1 MSVTVR
7 ERPRRAAPGN
17 GGVPA
22 RRAIVRW
29 AWRLLRH
36 EWRQQLLILALIT
49 VAVAATFVGAAVA
62 TNAPPPRGAG
72 FGTAADM
79 ATLGPGPDLS
89 AEIAALA
96 RRFGRIDVIENETV
110 SVPGSV
116 STYSLRA
123 QNPHGAFG
131 QPMLS
136 LVSGHYPSG
145 TRQVAITS
153 GVASELHLGIGDT
166 WRAGGSARRVV
177 GIVTNPQNLVDQFAL
192 VAPGQ
197 VGAPALVTVLFDAP
211 GVNPSSL
218 GPNVVSRT
226 SAGNTSVINPVTIS
240 LAAVTLGMLLIAL
253 VSVGGFTVLAQRRL
267 RSIGML
273 GAQGATDA
281 NVALVVSTNGC
292 ATGIVGAV
300 AGFALGLA
308 GWLAYRPRAEA
319 SAHHVIGAFQLPWL
333 VIFVSMALAALAAFL
348 AAVRPAQAIA
358 RVPVV
363 AALAG
368 RPPALRRARRWTGP
382 AGVGLIVLAFFLIGL
397 ASEQSTSAAAETG
410 SDSGLF
416 LALVAGLIV
425 LCVGVVL
432 FAPTC
437 LALLARA
444 ARRAPIVV
452 RLALRDLARYRTRSG
467 AALGAI
473 SISVLIAVIICV
485 VAAARFGSAL
495 DYVGPNLASNQL
507 IVYPAAA
514 NAQFAGP
521 AGKQHGPQSASH
533 QDGRLHRRAARSPGA
548 TVLLISGTRSI
559 PVQVTGA
566 QLAGMAAEARGIAA
580 SLGSSDVVQLETTDS
595 YLQRAASGGRNWDG
609 NVYVATPQLLRAY
622 GITAAQVSPDA
633 DILTMRPGLSSMT
646 QMQLHFGASKG
657 GPPASNAPCAPTTSC
672 LANPKIQE
680 VTALPS
686 GTSAPNTVITEHA
699 VRELH
704 LTITTAGWLIQTP
717 DPLTAGQISVA
728 QQAAA
733 GARLPRS
740 LVADSPV
747 GPLAL
752 VATAGLAAQTRDS
765 VPTLAE
771 VADVASVFGILLAL
785 GILAMSIGLLRSETA
800 SSLRTLTAAG
810 ASGAA
815 RRAISA
821 ATAGAL
827 ALIGA
832 VVGTAAGYVAA
843 IGFFRTNQLDTLSS
857 LSSIPAGSL
866 LLILVGMPLAGVVG
880 GWLLAGHEP
889 SAIGRRLLE

>member
-1 MSVTVR
+1 MTATVR
-7 ERPRRAAPGN
+7 EQAGRAVARN
-17 GGVPA
+17 GGLPA
-22 RRAIVRW
+22 RRAVVRW

-49 VAVAATFVGAAVA
+49 VAVGATFVGSAVA
-62 TNAPPPRGAG
+62 TNTPPPPGAG
-72 FGTAADM
+72 FGTASDM
-79 ATLGPGPDLS
+79 ATLGPSPDLS

-96 RRFGRIDVIENETV
+96 HRFGRLDLIENETI

-145 TRQVAITS
+145 TGQVALTS
-153 GVASELHLGIGDT
+153 GVASELHLRVGDT
-166 WRAGGSARRVV
+166 WRAGGSARRVTGV
-177 GIVTNPQNLVDQFAL
+177 VSNPQNLLDEFAL

-197 VGAPALVTVLFDAP
+197 VSAPTLVTVLFDAP
-211 GVNPSSL
+211 GVNPQSL
-218 GPNVVSRT
+218 GPHVVSRT
-226 SAGNTSVINPVTIS
+226 SAGNPNVINPVTIS
-240 LAAVTLGMLLIAL
+240 LAAATLGMLLIAL

-273 GAQGATDA
+273 GAQGATGA
-281 NVALVVSTNGC
+281 NVGLVVSANGFI
-292 ATGIVGAV
+292 TGVVGAA

-308 GWLAYRPRAEA
+308 AWLAYRPHAETG
-319 SAHHVIGAFQLPWL
+319 AHHVIGAFHLPWL
-333 VIFVSMALAALAAFL
+333 VIFASMALAVLAAFL
-348 AAVRPAQAIA
+348 AAVRPARAIA
-358 RVPVV
+358 RVPIV

-368 RPPALRRARRWTGP
+368 RPPAPRRARRWTGP

-397 ASEQSTSAAAETG
+397 ASEQSTSPAAEAGNNST
-410 SDSGLF
+410 LF
-416 LALVAGLIV
+416 LALIAGLIV

-444 ARRAPIVV
+444 TRRAPIVV
-452 RLALRDLARYRTRSG
+452 RLALRDLARYRARSG

-473 SISVLIAVIICV
+473 GLSVIIAVIICV
-485 VAAARFGSAL
+485 VAAARFGNAL

-514 NAQFAGP
+514 NAQLTGP
-521 AGKQHGPQSASH
+521 SAKPHGPQPQSNPNGG
-533 QDGRLHRRAARSPGA
+533 QKRAARTPRAS
-548 TVLLISGTRSI
+548 VLLISGTRAI

-566 QLAGMAAEARGIAA
+566 QFAAMAADARSIAG
-580 SLGSSDVVQLETTDS
+580 SLGSSHIVQLETTDS
-595 YLQRAASGGRNWDG
+595 YLQRATSGGRNWDG
-609 NVYVATPQLLRAY
+609 TVYVATPQLLRAY
-622 GITAAQVSPDA
+622 GITAAQVRPDA
-633 DILTMRPGLSSMT
+633 DILTMRPGLSSTT
-646 QMQLHFGASKG
+646 QMQLHYGASKG
-657 GPPASNAPCAPTTSC
+657 GPLSGNTPCASATSC

-680 VTALPS
+680 VTELPS

-699 VRELH
+699 VREFH

-717 DPLTAGQISVA
+717 DSLTAGQISGA
-728 QQAAA
+728 QHAAA
-733 GARLPRS
+733 GARLPTH
-740 LVADSPV
+740 LVANSPA
-747 GPLAL
+747 GPLTL
-752 VATAGLAAQTRDS
+752 VATAGLAAETRDS
-765 VPTLAE
+765 IPTFAE
-771 VADVASVFGILLAL
+771 IADAASVFGVLLAL
-785 GILAMSIGLLRSETA
+785 GILAMSVGLLRSETA
-800 SSLRTLTAAG
+800 SSLRTLAAAG
-810 ASGAA
+810 ASGTA

-827 ALIGA
+827 ALVGG

-857 LSSIPAGSL
+857 LSSIPVASL
-866 LLILVGMPLAGVVG
+866 LLILVGMPLVAVIG
-880 GWLLAGHEP
+880 GWLLAGSEP
-889 SAIGRRLLE
+889 SAIGRRPLE